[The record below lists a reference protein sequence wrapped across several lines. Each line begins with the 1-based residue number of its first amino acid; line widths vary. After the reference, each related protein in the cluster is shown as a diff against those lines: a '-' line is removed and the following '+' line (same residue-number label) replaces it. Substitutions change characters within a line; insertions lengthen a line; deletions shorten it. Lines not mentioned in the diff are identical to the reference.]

1 LRFVWRQHLQLFF
14 FSCISLDVVVVIV
27 VVVVGA
33 ACNSAEC
40 RLLFAFPTNAAGAVN
55 VNEASK
61 FN

>member
-1 LRFVWRQHLQLFF
+1 LQLFF
-14 FSCISLDVVVVIV
+14 FSCISLDVVVVIVV

>member
-1 LRFVWRQHLQLFF
+1 LFF
-14 FSCISLDVVVVIV
+14 FSCISLDVVVVIVVV